1 MAAGT
6 SLPKYFLI
14 SQEIIQRIKRG
25 ELQPGMQVPSENQ
38 IIERHRVS
46 NTTARKAL
54 LEIEKSGWAVRIKGR
69 GTYVGGGNVVRSA
82 SKILS
87 FTRNMIESGYT
98 PSTRVLERGVL
109 PEGYASVI
117 NRRRYAMKG
126 PVYRILRLRF
136 GDSIPMLLEERY
148 ISHNLCPEIESDRL
162 DGSLYGLYETRYGHQ
177 LTEIHQM
184 LGAVIISD
192 NYSNYFENPAPIPGF
207 QLDGVTFC
215 AKEVILEMERSI
227 YRGDKYSFAVRALA

>member
-1 MAAGT
+1 MAPGT
-6 SLPKYFLI
+6 DLPKYYRI
-14 SQEIIQRIKRG
+14 SQEIVQRIKRG

-38 IIERHRVS
+38 IIEQYRVS

-69 GTYVGGGNVVRSA
+69 GTYVRGGNVVRSA

-98 PSTRVLERGVL
+98 PSTRVLERGVVT
-109 PEGYASVI
+109 EGYAAVI
-117 NRRRYAMKG
+117 NGRRYAMKG
-126 PVYRILRLRF
+126 PVYCILRLRF
-136 GDSIPMLLEERY
+136 GDGIPMLLETRY
-148 ISHNLCPEIESDRL
+148 ISLGLCPAIEGDRL
-162 DGSLYGLYETRYGHQ
+162 DGSLYGLYETRYGHR

-184 LGAVIISD
+184 LGAVIIAD
-192 NYSNYFENPAPIPGF
+192 NFRVYFENDAPIPGF
-207 QLDGVTFC
+207 QIDGVSFC

-227 YRGDKYSFAVRALA
+227 YRGDKYRFAVRALA